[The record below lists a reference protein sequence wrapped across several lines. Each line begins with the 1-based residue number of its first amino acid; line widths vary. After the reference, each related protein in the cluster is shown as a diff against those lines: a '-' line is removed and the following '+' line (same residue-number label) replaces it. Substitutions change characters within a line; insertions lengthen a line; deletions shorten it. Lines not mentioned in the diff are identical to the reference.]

1 MKFREKSISK
11 LYAFALAAVFALTL
25 AGCGGGGGTAA
36 VEEPPPMPDPQME
49 CVDAGGRWNADMTC
63 TTAEELAAA
72 EEAMKLTDA
81 QAAAQAAYNAAKA
94 AVDAAEANRD
104 SDPDSYDAAL
114 RALGAAEA
122 ANSAAQAATT
132 SGAAEAAQADAEAA
146 RDNAVAYAGM
156 VNQAKADDDA
166 VAAAAAAQAAHN
178 KMVETKIKA
187 ISSEAGS
194 ERRTDG
200 QPFDDNDTADTA
212 DNDNYDIK
220 ISHKNGSVSI
230 EIDDPEMPLDND
242 PQFAMSDGKYVR
254 DNGGGVTEII
264 SVMTDIEAP
273 VDTAFGKQYKLT
285 LGDADPERTGAQ
297 YTTYLVNLPDDIGK
311 IASSRIPS
319 TPSSNTNLP
328 VNDGQTDKINEGEF
342 EGTFDGASGTYEC
355 VNSQCTV
362 GTDSK
367 GKINS
372 IDGVLHFTPD
382 AGETVSVADNDY
394 MHYGFW
400 IKKSTKDGVTT
411 YDQVQ
416 TFAGHS
422 MSPTTNLGQ
431 VPAGSA
437 KYKGGA
443 HGVYTYNTFN
453 ADSSV
458 DARSAGTFTAD
469 VALTAY
475 FGTETSVAE
484 DKHNKLEGTVS
495 NFELSGG
502 EPNKWEL
509 TLRSSGDANISNSA
523 SFDDGVA
530 SVKGQEPATWSASF
544 HGDGAGEGG
553 AAAPPPAV
561 VGEFNGNFAN
571 GSVAGAYGA
580 TYQKD

>member
-49 CVDAGGRWNADMTC
+49 CVDAGGRWNADNTC
-63 TTAEELAAA
+63 TTAAQL
-72 EEAMKLTDA
+72 EAMKLTDA

-104 SDPDSYDAAL
+104 SDPDSYDAAQ

-122 ANSAAQAATT
+122 ANSAAQAATM
-132 SGAAEAAQADAEAA
+132 SGAAEAAQADAEDA

-194 ERRTDG
+194 AVRAAG
-200 QPFDDNDTADTA
+200 QPFDDNDEGD
-212 DNDNYDIK
+212 DNDNYAVK
-220 ISHKNGSVSI
+220 ISHKDGSVSI
-230 EIDDPEMPLDND
+230 EIDDPEMPAKND
-242 PQFAMSDGKYVR
+242 PQFTMSDGKYVR

-264 SVMTDIEAP
+264 SVMTDIDAP
-273 VDTAFGKQYKLT
+273 VDTPFGKEHKLT
-285 LGDADPERTGAQ
+285 LGDADEDRTGDQ
-297 YTTYLVNLPDDIGK
+297 FTTYAVKDTDNGK
-311 IASSRIPS
+311 VASSEFPS
-319 TPSSNTNLP
+319 TPNTERRFD
-328 VNDGQTDKINEGEF
+328 VNEDGTDKNEGQF
-342 EGTFDGASGTYEC
+342 RGTFDGASGTFEC
-355 VNSQCTV
+355 VASSGNCDVT
-362 GTDSK
+362 TDAK
-367 GKINS
+367 GKLEALTPG
-372 IDGVLHFTPD
+372 DWEFTPD
-382 AGETVSVADNDY
+382 AGETVSVADNDF

-411 YDQVQ
+411 YDEVQ

-422 MSPTTNLGQ
+422 KPRTTNYAQ
-431 VPAGSA
+431 VVDGSA
-437 KYKGGA
+437 KYEGGA

-475 FGTETSVAE
+475 FGAQSSVAA

-509 TLRSSGDANISNSA
+509 TLRSSAEANISNSA
-523 SFDDGVA
+523 RFTDGVA
-530 SVKGQEPATWSASF
+530 SVKGQADAASWSASF
-544 HGDGAGEGG
+544 HGDGAAVDGNNTGTV
-553 AAAPPPAV
+553 APPPAV

>member
-11 LYAFALAAVFALTL
+11 LYAFAFAAVFALTL
-25 AGCGGGGGTAA
+25 AGCGGGGGTADTTPD
-36 VEEPPPMPDPQME
+36 PPPMPD
-49 CVDAGGRWNADMTC
+49 TS
-63 TTAEELAAA
+63 LA
-72 EEAMKLTDA
+72 DA

-94 AVDAAEANRD
+94 AVDAAAANRD
-104 SDPDSYDAAL
+104 SDSDSYDAAL
-114 RALGAAEA
+114 QALGAAEA

-132 SGAAEAAQADAEAA
+132 TEAAEAAQANAEAA
-146 RDNAVAYAGM
+146 RNNAVTYANM

-194 ERRTDG
+194 MDRTNG
-200 QPFDDNDTADTA
+200 QPFDDNDSQGDE
-212 DNDNYDIK
+212 NDNYVVK
-220 ISHKNGSVSI
+220 ISHKDGSVSI
-230 EIDDPEMPLDND
+230 EIDDPEMPAKND
-242 PQFAMSDGKYVR
+242 PQFTMSDGKYVR

-273 VDTAFGKQYKLT
+273 VDTAFGKVYKLT
-285 LGDADPERTGAQ
+285 LNDGDEDRTGDQ
-297 YTTYLVNLPDDIGK
+297 FTTYAVNNNNDIGK
-311 IASSRIPS
+311 VASSKFPTLES
-319 TPSSNTNLP
+319 TTSRFDADDPDT
-328 VNDGQTDKINEGEF
+328 TDKNEGQF
-342 EGTFDGASGTYEC
+342 RGTFDGAEGTYEC
-355 VNSQCTV
+355 K
-362 GTDSK
+362 DSSGCSVASDAK
-367 GKINS
+367 GKIS
-372 IDGVLHFTPD
+372 SVTGTWEFTPD
-382 AGETVSVADNDY
+382 AGETVSVPDDNF

-400 IKKSTKDGVTT
+400 IKKSEKDGVTT
-411 YDQVQ
+411 YDEVQ

-422 MSPTTNLGQ
+422 MSETSNIAE
-431 VPAGSA
+431 VVDGSA
-437 KYKGGA
+437 KYEGGA

-475 FGTETSVAE
+475 FGAQSSVAQ

-509 TLRSSGDANISNSA
+509 TLRSSGNANISNSA

-530 SVKGQEPATWSASF
+530 SVKGQANAGWSASF
-544 HGDGAGEGG
+544 HGDGAAVTGNNGTL
-553 AAAPPPAV
+553 APPPAV